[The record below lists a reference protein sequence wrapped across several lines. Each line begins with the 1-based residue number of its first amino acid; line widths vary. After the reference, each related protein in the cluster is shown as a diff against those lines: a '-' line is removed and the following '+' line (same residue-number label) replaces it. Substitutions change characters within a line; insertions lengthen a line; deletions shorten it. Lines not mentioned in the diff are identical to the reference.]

1 MKKIILLLILLL
13 VGFNLSADYGLIDGS
28 KLMYNYFQDF
38 IADST
43 LGTNSYGRIDGEIA
57 FYNSFI
63 TWIEWADTVGS
74 TVGFPVDFITARD
87 SGLVTIQDD
96 VVIDSNLT
104 VMGNVITNR
113 IDVDTLY
120 ISGERFIPQ
129 DRYWGVEWDSD
140 TDTYTRLGNFSAYDS
155 TGQSPAT
162 YLPIHNNMKRCVV
175 EDDGTVAY
183 YLNPYNSTQKADG
196 SAANLDGTDG
206 QVMVE
211 IPAFYYYDSWVGN
224 NRRFYCSE
232 DSISG
237 FYKSDKFYVGAY
249 EAVVS
254 DNGVISDGDV
264 SVNTT
269 EDTLCSVAGYKPDSD
284 DTIVEY
290 RTIAENRGAG
300 WHLFDYY
307 ASYIIEMLYLI
318 EYADFNIQSTIG
330 TGNTSYDAW
339 SYANSIADCGLS
351 NSDGNYSNA
360 SNSEEDALD
369 DATDVNGSDSVSEY
383 SSYRGI
389 ENIYGSLWQ
398 FVDGVA
404 VDNDSVGATAD
415 SMYSEL
421 WTSTDYTDY
430 SYLTTSP
437 SEDSVETYFTM
448 KGYLAETDGY
458 MSDILSGTFYPTET
472 SGSSST
478 YICAYYYTYFDDDP
492 NSGMRVV
499 LLGGKSN
506 NSSKAGWYVNS
517 NNTFSND
524 NSNIG
529 THLCL
534 LLVIYIS
541 LATWQNTKQSLIGV
555 SRLILESSE
564 VT

>member
-1 MKKIILLLILLL
+1 MKKILMLIVVLLF
-13 VGFNLSADYGLIDGS
+13 VSNLFATDYGVIDGA
-28 KLMYNYFQDF
+28 KMLYNYFHDF
-38 IADST
+38 MSDASM
-43 LGTNSYGRIDGEIA
+43 GTSNLGRIDGQKD
-57 FYNSFI
+57 FQNLFI
-63 TWIEWADTVGS
+63 DFLFWADS
-74 TVGFPVDFITARD
+74 TGATTGFPVDIITTRD
-87 SGLVTIQDD
+87 SAFITIQDD
-96 VVIDSNLT
+96 VLIDSTLEVT
-104 VMGNVITNR
+104 GTLDASR
-113 IDVDTLY
+113 IDCNTLY
-120 ISGERFIPQ
+120 VNGEEFISLNQ
-129 DRYWGVEWDSD
+129 YWGVEWDSD

-155 TGQSPAT
+155 VGQAPST
-162 YLPIHNNMKRCVV
+162 YLPIHESMRRCVV

-183 YLNPYNSTQKADG
+183 YLNPYNSAQKADG

-211 IPAFYYYDSWVGN
+211 IPDFYYAVIWSGDK
-224 NRRFYCSE
+224 RKFYCSE

-237 FYKSDKFYVGAY
+237 FTKWDKSYVGAF

-254 DNGVISDGDV
+254 DNGVISDGDI

-290 RTIAENRGAG
+290 RTIAENRGTG
-300 WHLFDYY
+300 WHLFDY
-307 ASYIIEMLYLI
+307 STSFIIQILYVI
-318 EYADFNIQSTIG
+318 EYADFNIQTMIG

-351 NSDGNYSNA
+351 IADGNYSNA
-360 SNSEEDALD
+360 SNSVEDALD

-398 FVDGVA
+398 FMDGVA

-421 WTSTDYTDY
+421 WVSTDYDDY

-448 KGYLAETDGY
+448 KGYLAEADNY
-458 MSDILSGTFYPTET
+458 ISDILEGTFFPTEV

-478 YICAYYYTYFDDDP
+478 YLCDYYYTYFDNNP
-492 NSGMRVV
+492 NSGLRVV

-506 NSSKAGWYVNS
+506 DGSTAGVFSVYS
-517 NNTFSND
+517 NGAFSN
-524 NSNIG
+524 
-529 THLCL
+529 
-534 LLVIYIS
+534 YIS
-541 LATWQNTKQSLIGV
+541 VIGA
-555 SRLILESSE
+555 RICF
-564 VT
+564 TP